1 MSVLKTWKGIVT
13 LLVLGGLL
21 STQVLSS
28 SPAEG
33 EPQAGQA
40 GLANRFPQA
49 KGGVDATG
57 AYEPVADWP
66 QKLHQGWTWGRVAG
80 IFAETPDKIFIFQS
94 GEYTELPAQD
104 AEDDSVDSNGRW
116 GHIPKRYRGFMLT
129 GPRAGQDEQPRWEHC
144 LIVVNRD
151 GKLLEAWTQHDK
163 LFTRPH
169 KVKINPY
176 DPQKHVWL
184 VEDGSHQIFKF
195 TNDGKLVQS
204 WGESRVPG
212 NDERHFNRPTDIAW
226 LPDGT
231 FFVSDGYTN
240 TRVLKFD
247 KDGKFLMTWGTR
259 GTGPGQFNTPHS
271 IAVGRDRRVYVADR
285 SNHRIQIFDENGK
298 YLDEWPNMPLAYT
311 IHMTDDNHLWVGD
324 GWMHKI
330 LKYDLNG
337 QLLDYWGTFGNFPGG
352 IWGPHQM
359 SVDQEGNLYIAQVYN
374 SRPSKFRPRP
384 GANPARIMGREIG
397 FGKS

>member
-1 MSVLKTWKGIVT
+1 
-13 LLVLGGLL
+13 
-21 STQVLSS
+21 
-28 SPAEG
+28 
-33 EPQAGQA
+33 
-40 GLANRFPQA
+40 
-49 KGGVDATG
+49 
-57 AYEPVADWP
+57 
-66 QKLHQGWTWGRVAG
+66 
-80 IFAETPDKIFIFQS
+80 
-94 GEYTELPAQD
+94 
-104 AEDDSVDSNGRW
+104 
-116 GHIPKRYRGFMLT
+116 MLT